1 MGVQHLSASRR
12 RTRKYQLARRDGQR
26 CTYCRRPFASL
37 REATLDHVV
46 PVSLLRTWSVGA
58 LVLACRPC
66 NQAKADRLP
75 LSMALLIVWTYG
87 PDLRDETR
95 HTPRHTDPTG
105 EGATPA
111 ETISQGVPRCDLP
124 GSGLDRAP
132 DPSPVHLAEA
142 VFTVDRPVVTDTDPS
157 TRRAPVRLGPGEVN
171 WLMLARL
178 VHARQTRERSTPG
191 QTKHRNPDRRAVRA
205 GRLAHPRRTARL
217 NTCEQP
223 TDRGV
228 SA

>member
-1 MGVQHLSASRR
+1 MRNGHPLNSARR
-12 RTRKYQLARRDGQR
+12 RQRKEQLARRDGQR
-26 CTYCRRPFASL
+26 CAYCALPFVSL

-46 PVSLLRTWSVGA
+46 PVSVLRTWSAGA

-75 LSMALLIVWTYG
+75 LSLALLIVWTHG
-87 PDLRDETR
+87 PDLHDETR
-95 HTPRHTDPTG
+95 HTPRHTEPTDGPFTVNRSVFTDTG
-105 EGATPA
+105 E
-111 ETISQGVPRCDLP
+111 SSRP
-124 GSGLDRAP
+124 GSI
-132 DPSPVHLAEA
+132 
-142 VFTVDRPVVTDTDPS
+142 
-157 TRRAPVRLGPGEVN
+157 RLGPGEVN
-171 WLMLARL
+171 WLLLARL
-178 VHARQTRERSTPG
+178 VHARTAGERSTPD
-191 QTKHRNPDRRAVRA
+191 QTKHRKADRRAVRV